1 MRRLFMPILLL
12 LAMVAPSYGNDYY
25 THGSY
30 PAPGSSGSSAGM
42 RAELDQITA
51 GFDKLPGL
59 TGNANKL
66 LVVNG
71 SGTGITTASGTITI
85 PQAFTI
91 SGAYD
96 LTLNLAGS
104 TTLTLPASGTVATL
118 TGSESLSNKT
128 LPSPIITGT
137 LTASGTGPH
146 VIGSGSTSG
155 TNQLLVTGI
164 FTPSGGSWGS
174 ALAVRTTINAAA
186 GQDASGA
193 VIWPTIVEAGSGT
206 HPFLATLEVD
216 PFNVTPGSASVTNA
230 ATVRIAGA
238 PTAGTTNYALIV
250 DNGSVKFGGGN
261 LTIDGSGGGSVNP
274 YLKFNDGTSDSYLQV
289 AGGKL
294 DLYGL
299 GHTTFSPGLSEK
311 ARVTS
316 DGILLV
322 GSTDSTSLTAG
333 GLGLLGGMR
342 MAEISDPTAPSS
354 NHLVLYAR
362 DDGSGNTVLAVRFP
376 TGQPVTLARE
386 NVGIV
391 PPGTV
396 AFYYKSSAVAPSGWL
411 LADGSAVSRTT
422 YSALF
427 ASIGTTAGAGDG
439 STTFNV
445 PNLTNYATNTRAMI
459 KCKTRNL
466 RPWRTIDSNPALA
479 QAA

>member
-1 MRRLFMPILLL
+1 MKRLLGPLLML
-12 LAMVAPSYGNDYY
+12 LAMAAPSYANDYY

-30 PAPGSSGSSAGM
+30 PAPGSAGSSAGM
-42 RAELDQITA
+42 RAELDLITA
-51 GFDKLPGL
+51 GFNKLPTL
-59 TGNANKL
+59 TGNANKIL
-66 LVVNG
+66 QING
-71 SGTGITTASGTITI
+71 SGTGITTTSGTITI
-85 PQAFTI
+85 PQSFAI
-91 SGAYD
+91 SGAYG
-96 LTLNLAGS
+96 LTLNVSGATS
-104 TTLTLPASGTVATL
+104 LTLPTSGTVATL
-118 TGSESLSNKT
+118 AGTESLTNKT
-128 LPSPIITGT
+128 LPSPLITGT

-155 TNQLLVTGI
+155 TNQLLLTGS
-164 FTPSGGSWGS
+164 FTPSGGAWGS
-174 ALAVRTTINAAA
+174 ALSLRTTVNAAA
-186 GQDASGA
+186 GQDAIGA
-193 VIWPTIVEAGSGT
+193 VIWPTLVEAGSGT
-206 HPFLATLEVD
+206 HPFFSSLEVD
-216 PFNVTPGSASVTNA
+216 PFAVTPGSATVTT
-230 ATVRIAGA
+230 ATTLRIAGA
-238 PTAGTTNYALIV
+238 PTAGVTNYALLV
-250 DNGSVKFGGGN
+250 DNGSVKLGGGN
-261 LTIDGSGGGSVNP
+261 LIIDGSGSGSVNP
-274 YLKFNDGTSDSYLQV
+274 YVKFNDGTSDSYVQI

-311 ARVTS
+311 ARVSS

-322 GSTDSTSLTAG
+322 GSTDTAALSAG
-333 GLGLLGGMR
+333 GLGLAGGIR
-342 MAEISDPTAPSS
+342 MAEISAPSAPSS
-354 NHLVLYAR
+354 NHLLLYSQ

-386 NVGIV
+386 NVGVV

-422 YSALF
+422 YAALF
-427 ASIGTTAGAGDG
+427 ATIGTTAGSGDG

-466 RPWRTIDSNPALA
+466 RPWRTIDLDPALA